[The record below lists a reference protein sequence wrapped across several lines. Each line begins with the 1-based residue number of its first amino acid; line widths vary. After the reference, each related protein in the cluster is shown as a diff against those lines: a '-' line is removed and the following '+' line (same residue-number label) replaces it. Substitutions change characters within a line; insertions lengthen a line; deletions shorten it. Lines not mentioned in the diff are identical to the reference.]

1 MGNLLKIMELIS
13 GHVIMSTQ
21 QCFTPELALRGLK
34 GQVKKHSQWLPK
46 YTLKEST
53 ADTSERVYLHSA
65 RWENKKGKLTHPVR
79 GR

>member
-46 YTLKEST
+46 YTVKEST
-53 ADTSERVYLHSA
+53 AYTSERVYLYYA
-65 RWENKKGKLTHPVR
+65 RWENKKGDLAHTVR
-79 GR
+79 G